1 MPTGLS
7 YDSAKK
13 VLTVGT
19 TYGGAAIDLK
29 NFASTTKTV
38 NASKFIKAIKITGNS
53 LGDSILGGSGADTLT
68 GGSKADTIEGGVGN
82 DKISGAAGNDRIWG
96 DAGNDTIYGGAG
108 NDSVYGGAGAD
119 KLFGDAGNDTLTGG
133 AGNDTLTGGA
143 GKDIFVYG
151 SGEGK
156 DVITDYTAGQDTI
169 KITSGS
175 ISKTAYS
182 GKNVIFTIGTG
193 TLTVQNGKGKKITT
207 IDANNK
213 STTKTYSGAV
223 SSSSALW
230 FTEDDTSFISGGAN
244 LDAISE
250 QKYSVTNVETPRVD
264 NLSTDETFLTY
275 SGEFI

>member
-38 NASKFIKAIKITGNS
+38 NASKFTKAIKITGNS

-82 DKISGAAGNDRIWG
+82 DKISGAAGNNKIW
-96 DAGNDTIYGGAG
+96 GGAG
-108 NDSVYGGAGAD
+108 NDTLAGGE
-119 KLFGDAGNDTLTGG
+119 
-133 AGNDTLTGGA
+133 GNDTLTGGA

-275 SGEFI
+275 SDK